1 VEAKLVHCKVCTQFT
16 LTFVEYRRGSFL
28 DRVYT
33 GKLSKI
39 ETGLYVNIVYGNV
52 KSDDSQDYAQK
63 PQRDCTFMDSAS
75 GNALDFSTKK

>member
-33 GKLSKI
+33 
-39 ETGLYVNIVYGNV
+39 ENDRVYTGNEQSVHGEYRVY
-52 KSDDSQDYAQK
+52 
-63 PQRDCTFMDSAS
+63 T
-75 GNALDFSTKK
+75 GNAGVYTGNDRILVF